1 MPQANILNSAVA
13 DLADIWAYIALD
25 SPDNTDLFIDRI
37 FRICQLGLASNPRLG
52 RTREELS
59 PGLRSLVFESYVI
72 FYHPMPNGVAV
83 VRVLHGMRDIE
94 SIFDS

>member
-37 FRICQLGLASNPRLG
+37 FRICQQGLASNPRLG

-59 PGLRSLVFESYVI
+59 SGLRSLVFESYVI

>member
-37 FRICQLGLASNPRLG
+37 FRICQQGLASNPRLG

-83 VRVLHGMRDIE
+83 VRVMHGMRDIE

>member
-13 DLADIWAYIALD
+13 GLAEIWAYIALD
-25 SPDNTDLFIDRI
+25 SPDNADHFVDRI
-37 FRICQLGLASNPRLG
+37 FRICQEGLASNPHLG
-52 RTREELS
+52 RAREELS

-72 FYHPMPNGVAV
+72 FYHPIPNSVAV

-94 SIFDS
+94 SNFDS

>member
-13 DLADIWAYIALD
+13 DLAEIWAYIALD

-37 FRICQLGLASNPRLG
+37 FRICQQGLASNPRLG

>member
-13 DLADIWAYIALD
+13 DLADIWTYIALD

-37 FRICQLGLASNPRLG
+37 FRICQQGLASNPRLG

-72 FYHPMPNGVAV
+72 FYHPIPNGVAV

-94 SIFDS
+94 SNFDS

>member
-37 FRICQLGLASNPRLG
+37 FRICQQRLASNPRLG

-59 PGLRSLVFESYVI
+59 PGLRSLVFESYAI

>member
-37 FRICQLGLASNPRLG
+37 FRICQQGLASNPRLG

-72 FYHPMPNGVAV
+72 FYHPMPNGVGV

>member
-37 FRICQLGLASNPRLG
+37 FRICQQGLASNPRLG

-59 PGLRSLVFESYVI
+59 TGLRSLVFESYVI

>member
-1 MPQANILNSAVA
+1 MPQASILNSAVA

-37 FRICQLGLASNPRLG
+37 FRICQQGLASNPRLG

>member
-13 DLADIWAYIALD
+13 DLAEIWAYIALD
-25 SPDNTDLFIDRI
+25 SPDNADHFVDRI
-37 FRICQLGLASNPRLG
+37 FRICKEGLASDPHLG
-52 RTREELS
+52 RAPEELS

-72 FYHPMPNGVAV
+72 FYHPIPNSVAV

-94 SIFDS
+94 SNFDS

>member
-37 FRICQLGLASNPRLG
+37 FRICQQGLASNPRLG

-59 PGLRSLVFESYVI
+59 PGLRRLVFESYVI

>member
-1 MPQANILNSAVA
+1 MPQANILISAVA
-13 DLADIWAYIALD
+13 DLAEIWAYIARD
-25 SPDNTDLFIDRI
+25 SPDNADHYIDRI
-37 FRICQLGLASNPRLG
+37 FQICQEGLASNPRLG
-52 RTREELS
+52 RAREELS

-72 FYHPMPNGVAV
+72 FYHPIPNGVEV

>member
-37 FRICQLGLASNPRLG
+37 FRIYQQGLVSNPRLG

>member
-37 FRICQLGLASNPRLG
+37 FRICQQGLASNPRLG

-72 FYHPMPNGVAV
+72 FYHAMPNGVAV

>member
-37 FRICQLGLASNPRLG
+37 FRICQQGLASNPRLG

-83 VRVLHGMRDIE
+83 VRVLHGMSDIE

>member
-13 DLADIWAYIALD
+13 DLAEIWAYIALD

-37 FRICQLGLASNPRLG
+37 FRICQQGLASNPRLG

-94 SIFDS
+94 SNFDS

>member
-37 FRICQLGLASNPRLG
+37 FRI
-52 RTREELS
+52 
-59 PGLRSLVFESYVI
+59 
-72 FYHPMPNGVAV
+72 
-83 VRVLHGMRDIE
+83 
-94 SIFDS
+94 

>member
-37 FRICQLGLASNPRLG
+37 FRICQQGLASNPSLG
-52 RTREELS
+52 RTQEELP

-83 VRVLHGMRDIE
+83 VRVMHGMRDIE

>member
-13 DLADIWAYIALD
+13 DLAEIWAYIALD
-25 SPDNTDLFIDRI
+25 SPDNADHFVDRI
-37 FRICQLGLASNPRLG
+37 FRICQEGLASNPHLG
-52 RTREELS
+52 RAREELS

-72 FYHPMPNGVAV
+72 LYHPIPNSVAV

-94 SIFDS
+94 SNFDS

>member
-13 DLADIWAYIALD
+13 DLAEIWAYIALD

-37 FRICQLGLASNPRLG
+37 FRICQQGLASNPRLG

-72 FYHPMPNGVAV
+72 FYHPMPNGVAG

>member
-37 FRICQLGLASNPRLG
+37 FRICQEGLASNPHLG
-52 RTREELS
+52 RAREELS

-72 FYHPMPNGVAV
+72 FYHPIPNGVAV

>member
-13 DLADIWAYIALD
+13 DLAEIWAYIALD
-25 SPDNTDLFIDRI
+25 SPDNADHFVDRI
-37 FRICQLGLASNPRLG
+37 FRICQQGLASNPRLG

-72 FYHPMPNGVAV
+72 FYHPTPNGVAV

>member
-37 FRICQLGLASNPRLG
+37 FRICQQGLASNPRLG

-83 VRVLHGMRDIE
+83 VRVLYGVRDIE

>member
-1 MPQANILNSAVA
+1 MSQANILNSAVA

-37 FRICQLGLASNPRLG
+37 FRICQQGLASNPHLG

>member
-37 FRICQLGLASNPRLG
+37 FRICQQGLASNPRLG

-83 VRVLHGMRDIE
+83 VRVLHGVRDIE